1 MKKYIL
7 KRVLMAVLTL
17 LLTVL
22 VLFLLLNLM
31 PGSPFQGQRLTE
43 EMKAT
48 LSKQYGL
55 DKPVLVR
62 YFIYLKNLLKGDF
75 GISMTVQKNMEISK
89 MLSTRFPI
97 SIRIGLQGMLI
108 GSVLGILLGVLGA
121 LKHNTWMD
129 PVISAI
135 SMIGASIPSFIF
147 ALGLMY
153 FVAYKMG
160 AAPLLYSA
168 DMPYISTI
176 LPSISLAMF
185 PMSNIARYT
194 RTEMISVLSSDYIK
208 LAKSKGIGTRKV
220 VIRHSLRNSLIPVL
234 TIMAP
239 LLVDLITG
247 SMVIENVFSIPGI
260 GSLFISAIKAN
271 DYNITI
277 SIMFIYTSVYIALM
291 LIVDLLYGIIDPRV
305 RLGKEG

>member
-1 MKKYIL
+1 
-7 KRVLMAVLTL
+7 MAVLTL

-31 PGSPFQGQRLTE
+31 PGSPFQGKHLTE
-43 EMKAT
+43 DMKKV
-48 LSKQYGL
+48 LYEKFGL
-55 DKPVLVR
+55 DKPIFTR
-62 YFIYLKNLLKGDF
+62 YFIYLKNIFKGDF
-75 GISMTVQKNMEISK
+75 GVSTKVQRNMEISK

-121 LKHNTWMD
+121 LKHNTWLD

-135 SMIGASIPSFIF
+135 SMIGASVPSFIF

-208 LAKSKGIGTRKV
+208 LAKSKGISTKKI
-220 VIRHSLRNSLIPVL
+220 VIRHALRNALIPVL

-239 LLVDLITG
+239 MIVELITG
-247 SMVIENVFSIPGI
+247 SMVIESIFSIPGI
-260 GSLFISAIKAN
+260 GSLFITAIKSN

-277 SIMFIYTSVYIALM
+277 SIMFIYTAVYIALM

>member
-31 PGSPFQGQRLTE
+31 PGSPFQSRHLTDD
-43 EMKAT
+43 MKQV
-48 LSKQYGL
+48 LYEKYGL
-55 DKPVLVR
+55 DKPILTR

-75 GISMTVQKNMEISK
+75 GISMTIQKNMEISK
-89 MLSTRFPI
+89 MLSTRFPL
-97 SIRIGLQGMLI
+97 SIRIGLQGMLL
-108 GSVLGILLGVLGA
+108 GTVLGILLGVIGA
-121 LKHNTWMD
+121 LKHNTWLD

-135 SMIGASIPSFIF
+135 SMIGASVPSFIF

-153 FVAYKMG
+153 FIAYKLG
-160 AAPLLYSA
+160 AAPLLYSGEL
-168 DMPYISTI
+168 PFKSTI

-208 LAKSKGIGTRKV
+208 LAMSKGISTTK
-220 VIRHSLRNSLIPVL
+220 IILRHAMRNALIPVL

-239 LLVDLITG
+239 MLVELITG
-247 SMVIENVFSIPGI
+247 SMVVEGIYSIPGI
-260 GSLFISAIKAN
+260 GSLFIAAIKSN

-277 SIMFIYTSVYIALM
+277 SIMFIYTAVYIGLM
-291 LIVDLLYGIIDPRV
+291 LIVDLLYGLIDPRV
-305 RLGKEG
+305 RLGKES